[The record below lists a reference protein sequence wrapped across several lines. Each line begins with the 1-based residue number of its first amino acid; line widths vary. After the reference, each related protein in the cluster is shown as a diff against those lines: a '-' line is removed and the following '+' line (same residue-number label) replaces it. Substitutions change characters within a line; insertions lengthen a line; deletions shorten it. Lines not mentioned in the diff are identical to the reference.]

1 MTLNVT
7 GFVERIVGAV
17 TASRG
22 PRTRQRGI
30 AAIEFI
36 VVFTAYLAV
45 VISAAVYGGKMYGR
59 WGFVVGLVAGAGFPF
74 AIAGVISI
82 LRRSAV
88 LVSLVWVLLP
98 LLAIVYLFRPDVL
111 LLKLAA
117 VASVIMVC
125 DVLFQGLYSWTS
137 SAGKK
142 DSFDL
147 HFGHFLLVILVG
159 TVLAVWWGW
168 RSTVI
173 VLLVDGAWQSLAG
186 LADRRTLA
194 GLPPGEGEA
203 ADSTPPETE
212 ASTEL

>member
-7 GFVERIVGAV
+7 GFVGRIAGAV
-17 TASRG
+17 TASHERQ
-22 PRTRQRGI
+22 TRQRGI
-30 AAIEFI
+30 AAIEFML
-36 VVFTAYLAV
+36 VFAAYVAV

-82 LRRSAV
+82 LRRSAA
-88 LVSLVWVLLP
+88 LVNLVWVLLP
-98 LLAIVYLFRPDVL
+98 CLAVVYLFRPDVL

-137 SAGKK
+137 STGKA
-142 DSFDL
+142 DGFDL
-147 HFGHFLLVILVG
+147 HFGHFLLVIVVG

-168 RSTVI
+168 RSTAI
-173 VLLVDGAWQSLAG
+173 VLLVDGAWQGLAG
-186 LADRRTLA
+186 LADRRILA
-194 GLPPGEGEA
+194 GLPPGDSK
-203 ADSTPPETE
+203 ADDSAPTETE
-212 ASTEL
+212 GSTEL